1 MERFDLIQV
10 EGVVTACLRPML
22 LEVRLAN
29 GHSVLAHLD
38 GEPSEKFPSR
48 SLECL
53 PGTAVL
59 LELRAFDLSSGKVVK
74 VLAS

>member
-1 MERFDLIQV
+1 
-10 EGVVTACLRPML
+10 ML

-38 GEPSEKFPSR
+38 GEPSGKFPSP

-59 LELRAFDLSSGKVVK
+59 LELRAFDLSAGKVVK